1 MRIMENNHSNI
12 VHVCA
17 WCPDKEECTK
27 RAESE
32 GKTVSH
38 GVCEECAKKHFE

>member
-1 MRIMENNHSNI
+1 MENNPSNV
-12 VHVCA
+12 VHVFA
-17 WCPDKEECTK
+17 WCKDKEILTK

-38 GVCEECAKKHFE
+38 GICPECAKKHF